1 MRILFFLVFY
11 SMLLSCTEKI
21 IEKPEDLISKDKMVN
36 IVYDLAIMT
45 AAKNI
50 SPAVLEDYHIET
62 MNYLFTKYKIDSVQ
76 FVRSDLYYASIPTEY
91 LAIYKKVDSRLEK
104 EQKKLEVAR
113 KRINDSTKQVM
124 EKGSRTI
131 VPKINGDSLP

>member
-104 EQKKLEVAR
+104 EQKKLEEAR

>member
-1 MRILFFLVFY
+1 MRILFFLVLY

-50 SPAVLEDYHIET
+50 SPTVLEDYHIET

-104 EQKKLEVAR
+104 EQKKLEEAR